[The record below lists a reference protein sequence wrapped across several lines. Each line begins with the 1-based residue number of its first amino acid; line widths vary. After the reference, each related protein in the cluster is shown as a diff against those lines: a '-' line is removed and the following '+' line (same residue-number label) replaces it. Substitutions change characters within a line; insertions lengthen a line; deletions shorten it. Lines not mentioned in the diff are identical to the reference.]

1 MRKQRWL
8 GASAA
13 LVSLMLVLAACSSPG
28 TSAGPSAGG
37 SPGGSAGGSVSPT
50 GFKVC
55 EITDTGGVDDK
66 GFNQAAHDGLLR
78 AETELGT
85 SSALL
90 ESTADTDYAPNLA
103 TFTDQDCDLIVTVGF
118 LLGSATQASAA
129 TNPDQLYTIVDF
141 AYDPPPPNILG
152 LVFDTKSASMLQG
165 YLAAGMSTTG
175 KVGTFGGIQIGPVVD
190 FMNGYAAG
198 IAYYNQQKGKDVKL
212 LGWDPATQTGSF
224 TGDFTDL
231 DKGRVTAE
239 GLMQEGAD
247 VIFAVA
253 GPVGQGAMAAVKD
266 NPSSLDPA
274 PMFIGVDVDQF
285 VSVPGFEDIML
296 SSELKNI
303 SNAVFDAIK
312 TAQGL
317 NGANA
322 WPETLYVGTLAND
335 GVGIAPFHNFDD
347 KVPQA
352 LKDEIDALKAALV
365 DGSVKADDFSGAPPP
380 SAAP

>member
-28 TSAGPSAGG
+28 TSAGPSGSAGG
-37 SPGGSAGGSVSPT
+37 SPGGSVSPT

-78 AETELGT
+78 AQTELGT
-85 SSALL
+85 TSALL
-90 ESTADTDYAPNLA
+90 ESGADTDYAPNLA

-118 LLGSATQASAA
+118 LLGTATQASAA
-129 TNPDQLYTIVDF
+129 TNPDQLYAIVDF
-141 AYDPPPPNILG
+141 AYEPPPPNILG

-165 YLAAGMSTTG
+165 YLAAGMSTTK

-198 IAYYNQQKGKDVKL
+198 IAYYNKQKGTDVKL
-212 LGWDPATQTGSF
+212 LGWDPATQTGLF

-231 DKGRVTAE
+231 DKGRVSAQ
-239 GLMQEGAD
+239 GLMEEGAD

-266 NPSSLDPA
+266 NPSSIDPA
-274 PMFIGVDVDQF
+274 PVFIGVDVDQF
-285 VSVPGFEDIML
+285 VSVPGFEEIML

-303 SNAVFDAIK
+303 SNAVLDAIK

-317 NGANA
+317 NGGNA
-322 WPETLYVGTLAND
+322 WPETLYIGTLAND
-335 GVGIAPFHNFDD
+335 GVGMAPFHNFEDT
-347 KVPQA
+347 VPQA
-352 LKDEIDALKAALV
+352 LKDEITALQAALV
-365 DGSVKADDFSGAPPP
+365 DGSVKADDFSGQPPA

>member
-13 LVSLMLVLAACSSPG
+13 LVSLMIVLAACSTPG
-28 TSAGPSAGG
+28 TSAGPS
-37 SPGGSAGGSVSPT
+37 GSAGGSPSGSVSPS

-55 EITDTGGVDDK
+55 EVTDTGGVDDK
-66 GFNQAAHDGLLR
+66 GFNQAAHEGLLR

-85 SSALL
+85 TSALL

-103 TFTDQDCDLIVTVGF
+103 TFTDADCDLIITVGF

-129 TNPDQLYTIVDF
+129 TNPDQLYAIVDF
-141 AYDPPPPNILG
+141 AYTPPKPNILG

-175 KVGTFGGIQIGPVVD
+175 VVGTFGGIQIGPVVD

-198 IAYYNQQKGKDVKL
+198 INYYNEKNGKSVKL
-212 LGWDPATQTGSF
+212 LGWTPAKQEGTF

-239 GLMQEGAD
+239 GLMQENAD

-266 NPSSLDPA
+266 NPSALDPA

-317 NGANA
+317 NGGNA
-322 WPETLYVGTLAND
+322 WPETLYIGTLAND
-335 GVGIAPFHNFDD
+335 GVGMAPFHNFED

-365 DGSVKADDFSGAPPP
+365 DGSVKADDFSGQPPASPAP
-380 SAAP
+380 

>member
-28 TSAGPSAGG
+28 TSAGPSGSAGA
-37 SPGGSAGGSVSPT
+37 SPGGSVAAA

-55 EITDTGGVDDK
+55 EVTDTGGVDDK
-66 GFNQAAHDGLLR
+66 GFNQAAHDGLVR
-78 AETELGT
+78 AESELGT
-85 SSALL
+85 TSALL

-103 TFTDQDCDLIVTVGF
+103 TFTDEECDLIVTVGF
-118 LLGSATQASAA
+118 LLGTATQASAA
-129 TNPDQLYTIVDF
+129 TNPDQLYAIVDF
-141 AYDPPPPNILG
+141 AYDPPKPNILG

-175 KVGTFGGIQIGPVVD
+175 TVGTFGGIQIPPVVD

-198 IAYYNQQKGKDVKL
+198 INYYNEQKGKSVKL
-212 LGWDPATQTGSF
+212 LGWDPAKQEGTF

-253 GPVGQGAMAAVKD
+253 GPVGQGAMAAVKT
-266 NPSSLDPA
+266 NGSGLDPA

-285 VSVPGFEDIML
+285 VSVPGYEDIML

-303 SNAVFDAIK
+303 GNAVFDAIQ
-312 TAQGL
+312 TAMGL

-335 GVGIAPFHNFDD
+335 GVGLAPFHNFED

-352 LKDEIDALKAALV
+352 LKDEITALQAALV
-365 DGSVKADDFSGAPPP
+365 DGTVKADDFSGQPPASPAP
-380 SAAP
+380 